1 MATQVYK
8 GVYRVYTG
16 CNMML
21 CHTSLRRTLHE
32 AVLALFSAVQVDA
45 VLGLDP
51 SLAALLHARVGK
63 PHHPLPVHDR
73 MKAERARMALIA
85 CKNKQQQKVHS
96 V

>member
-1 MATQVYK
+1 
-8 GVYRVYTG
+8 
-16 CNMML
+16 ML

-32 AVLALFSAVQVDA
+32 AVLALFGAVQVDA

-85 CKNKQQQKVHS
+85 CRRGKKEEGDI
-96 V
+96 

>member
-1 MATQVYK
+1 MNK
-8 GVYRVYTG
+8 GY
-16 CNMML
+16 NMIGPA
-21 CHTSLRRTLHE
+21 RALHE

-85 CKNKQQQKVHS
+85 CRRGKKEEGDI
-96 V
+96 